1 MEEIKLEKFIE
12 IFPKPVS
19 MKGIETILFQ
29 MKNCICK
36 IYNKNK
42 KGTGFFLKVLFPEQ
56 NNSIYLLVTNNH
68 VLDNSDIENNKIK
81 EITINDD
88 SLNRNIKINNSRKR
102 FTCPNLDI
110 TFVEIIPNLD
120 KINNFL
126 ELDEEINKDISI
138 LETSYR
144 SKSIYVLQYPKS
156 TILHVSYGLLNEIQE
171 DKKIIH
177 IIHYCS
183 TEEGSSSSPILS
195 LENNRVIGMHQGS
208 SKIQNIKNNYGIF
221 IKIVLDK
228 LYAKYHIN
236 NDFKYIKAFIQKE
249 KKKNNMNTMKNIKDK
264 CGKIIRQNSS
274 INCVI
279 KCLFSFKKFVIY
291 LKRHQ
296 PNISQDTNKR
306 ISNSILFVFDNQN
319 NKNWSY

>member
-138 LETSYR
+138 LEKSYR

-156 TILHVSYGLLNEIQE
+156 TILHVSYGLLNQIQE

-177 IIHYCS
+177 NCS
-183 TEEGSSSSPILS
+183 TEEGSSGSPILS
-195 LENNRVIGMHQGS
+195 LETNRVIGIHKGGA
-208 SKIQNIKNNYGIF
+208 KNWHTKHNLGIF
-221 IKIVLDK
+221 IKILLDK
-228 LYAKYHIN
+228 LYTKYLIYKDLKDN
-236 NDFKYIKAFIQKE
+236 NTSIQKDQE
-249 KKKNNMNTMKNIKDK
+249 TNNMNTMNNINDK
-264 CGKIIRQNSS
+264 ITK
-274 INCVI
+274 
-279 KCLFSFKKFVIY
+279 
-291 LKRHQ
+291 
-296 PNISQDTNKR
+296 
-306 ISNSILFVFDNQN
+306 
-319 NKNWSY
+319 